1 MHLKF
6 NSKIYHLGTLLEGTS
21 PLNRE
26 LLIPALHY
34 PLLFLIKKQ
43 CRHQNTQSYETHWVI
58 IRPHHGVLWSCK
70 KLEKSSQID
79 VK

>member
-43 CRHQNTQSYETHWVI
+43 CRHQNTQSYETH
-58 IRPHHGVLWSCK
+58 
-70 KLEKSSQID
+70 
-79 VK
+79 